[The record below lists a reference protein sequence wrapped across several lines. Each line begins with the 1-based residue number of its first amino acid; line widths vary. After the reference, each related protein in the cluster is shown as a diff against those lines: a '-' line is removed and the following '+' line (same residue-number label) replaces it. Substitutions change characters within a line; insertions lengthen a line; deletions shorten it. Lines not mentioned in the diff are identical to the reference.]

1 MIVSFISPTRPTELQ
16 LSLLVQG
23 GSLRSPRAA
32 RPPAGPA
39 LLSPP
44 RSSPADGRAALTA
57 LRRLLPEKDYV
68 VAAVVG
74 DQLPTYGRYHS
85 TLVDS
90 LTP

>member
-23 GSLRSPRAA
+23 GSLRSPR
-32 RPPAGPA
+32 GPA
-39 LLSPP
+39 PGRACAPVSA